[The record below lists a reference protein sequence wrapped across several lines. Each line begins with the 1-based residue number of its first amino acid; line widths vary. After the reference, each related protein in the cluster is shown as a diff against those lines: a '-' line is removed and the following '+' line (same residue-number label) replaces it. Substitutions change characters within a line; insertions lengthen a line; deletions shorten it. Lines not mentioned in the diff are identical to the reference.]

1 MKDFFN
7 KITSSW
13 VNIVFALFGLVAIII
28 LGLNIVESFD
38 LILIL
43 NKIYKAGLLLGLF
56 TIYKMFFASK
66 EFDNDKKI
74 SENPIAVALDS
85 GLLILALAI
94 AIAD

>member
-7 KITSSW
+7 KITSGW

-66 EFDNDKKI
+66 EFDNDTKI

>member
-7 KITSSW
+7 KITSGW

-66 EFDNDKKI
+66 EFDNDAKI